1 MKHISLEIYI
11 SGSFRP
17 RQNGFDRLSLKLT
30 MLHKLPLEQLSTV
43 FSFCD
48 ARSVVALSLVSP
60 YLRSC
65 VQSNRI
71 VYEHA
76 LNDIFFGL
84 TNSTGSRNMSVAQ
97 SLNFIASLG
106 HQVDIEQEVNLL
118 AAEKI
123 SKTTIAPFHN
133 DYELHNNVLVNPTAT
148 LDNSLYNF
156 TNPITQNDDCLT
168 WLVKDYHYVTLYE
181 MSLRDGFLRVKHRE
195 NMENMIDYSGTSV
208 SRSSQM
214 QIGRG
219 HLGHYY
225 ATNDTQI
232 FQDQLWIRKK
242 ENHVIKSIMLPIGYN
257 LPGVGVQKLQSRV
270 NSRYSYCRLDSKDDS
285 AWFLLDWNQ
294 AKSFLLFKTDKYSD
308 KIDLHACAETGCVFI
323 TSNTSLNTLKLFPR
337 ISEREITWYT
347 AQTNDLPKSYLSLQ
361 YGCVVR
367 EGAEVTYLKHKGSIL
382 LVGQVEGT
390 TQCWKFTRP
399 FLSKL
404 DAYVKRCLP
413 VWKADSEEWRDWKMD
428 LSGYFYPQ
436 RRRTR

>member
-1 MKHISLEIYI
+1 
-11 SGSFRP
+11 
-17 RQNGFDRLSLKLT
+17 
-30 MLHKLPLEQLSTV
+30 MLQKLPLEQLSTV

-48 ARSVVALSLVSP
+48 ARSIVALSLVSP

-65 VQSNRI
+65 VQSNRN
-71 VYEHA
+71 VYEKA
-76 LNDIFFGL
+76 LQEVFFGL
-84 TNSTGSRNMSVAQ
+84 RDTNSMTVSQ

-106 HQVDIEQEVNLL
+106 NKVDLEHEVNLL
-118 AAEKI
+118 AAEK
-123 SKTTIAPFHN
+123 SSQPLDPFHN
-133 DYELHNNVLVNPTAT
+133 DFELHNNVLVNPTAT

-156 TNPITQNDDCLT
+156 TNPITQNHDSLT
-168 WLVKDYHYVTLYE
+168 WLVKDFQFTTVYE
-181 MSLRDGFLRVKHRE
+181 MSLRDGFLRVKYRE
-195 NMENMIDYSGTSV
+195 ASENMIDYNGTLV
-208 SRSSQM
+208 SRASEL

-219 HLGHYY
+219 HLGHYS
-225 ATNDTQI
+225 AANDTQI

-242 ENHVIKSIMLPIGYN
+242 ENHAIKSIMLPIGYN
-257 LPGVGVQKLQSRV
+257 LPGVGVQKLQIRV

-285 AWFLLDWNQ
+285 AWFLLDWNL

-308 KIDLHACAETGCVFI
+308 KIDLHASPETGCVFI

-337 ISEREITWYT
+337 VSEREVTWYT
-347 AQTNDLPKSYLSLQ
+347 AQTNDIPKSYLSLQ

-367 EGAEVTYLKHKGSIL
+367 EGSELTYLKHKGSIL
-382 LVGQVEGT
+382 LVGQVEGA

-404 DAYVKRCLP
+404 DAYVKRYMP
-413 VWKADSEEWRDWKMD
+413 VWKVDSEEWRDWSLD